1 MGKLVSYL
9 RLSKEDEFVKDESNS
24 ISNQRELIRKYIR
37 KSPELMKM
45 EQVELKDDGYSG
57 KNMERP
63 AMQELLSM
71 VKKGKVSCIIVKD
84 ISRFSRDYIE
94 TGKYMEQIFPFLGI
108 RFISIN
114 DNYDSTECTGGIA
127 EIDVAFKGILY
138 DFYSEDLSEK
148 VKTSLSVRRAS
159 GKYLAPFAPY
169 GYRKSENDNHK
180 LEVDEESAHIVKRI
194 YNEYICGSSMY
205 KIAQKLNE
213 EHVITPAEYISRK
226 GYHDT
231 FNYVGKSRTWTSA
244 TVSRILRNEMY
255 TGNYV
260 YGRFKSAEVGAKHPV
275 AQSEEDW
282 KKIEN
287 HHEAIIS
294 EEMFDT
300 VQKKRAGNRNTS
312 QVRESH
318 CLKGKIICG
327 NCGHKMTHS
336 NAGRPKYECRHHY
349 VNHSITGC
357 VKSVRDEDIEVIV
370 IQELQAQLD
379 AMLDNEK
386 VQKRQKQ
393 LQSEKMHEAEKKL
406 RTMQLSQEKIEA
418 DLQNAYESYKSGLT
432 DKETYLE
439 QRQVYE
445 QLEDKIQETVQKQM
459 KTVSEYE
466 EKVLTMP
473 AGFDIIESRTKV
485 MELDREIVETFVDRI
500 VVQGNG
506 EIEIGW
512 KFMY

>member
-180 LEVDEESAHIVKRI
+180 LEVDEESAHIVKHI

-205 KIAQKLNE
+205 QIAQKLNE

-294 EEMFDT
+294 EEMFET

-336 NAGRPKYECRHHY
+336 NVGRPKYECKQHY

-370 IQELQAQLD
+370 IQELQVQLD

-473 AGFDIIESRTKV
+473 VGFDIIESRTKV
-485 MELDREIVETFVDRI
+485 TELNREIVETFVDRI
-500 VVQGNG
+500 VIHEGG
-506 EIEIGW
+506 KIEIGW